1 MPLEEARTLIDLLSE
16 VGIPL
21 AITSGVLYVLFK
33 IAIMLPNCLQ
43 SYFNE
48 IKKRNDKYDEQ
59 MKIITVV
66 AQQGVEAQRRGNEII
81 ERNNII
87 MEARNRA
94 DEQLIQNLKDLGAR
108 MKNVEEATI
117 KNRDTVQDIYLET
130 VKMSR
135 N

>member
-1 MPLEEARTLIDLLSE
+1 LPLEEARTLIDLLSE

-33 IAIMLPNCLQ
+33 IAIMLPTCLQ

-108 MKNVEEATI
+108 IKNVEEATI
-117 KNRDTVQDIYLET
+117 KNRETVQDIYLET

>member
-1 MPLEEARTLIDLLSE
+1 MLLEEARTLIDLLSE

-33 IAIMLPNCLQ
+33 IAVMLPSCLQ

-117 KNRDTVQDIYLET
+117 KNRETVQDIYLET
-130 VKMSR
+130 VKLTR

>member
-1 MPLEEARTLIDLLSE
+1 MEELSKMIDLLSE

-21 AITSGVLYVLFK
+21 AITAGVLYILFK
-33 IAIMLPNCLQ
+33 IAVLLPNALQ
-43 SYFNE
+43 EYFAD

-94 DEQLIQNLKDLGAR
+94 DEQLIQNLKDLGSR

-117 KNRDTVQDIYLET
+117 KNRETVQNIYMET
-130 VKMSR
+130 VKLTR

>member
-1 MPLEEARTLIDLLSE
+1 MPLEEARILIDLLSE

-33 IAIMLPNCLQ
+33 IAIMLPSCLQ

-117 KNRDTVQDIYLET
+117 KNRETVQDIYLET
-130 VKMSR
+130 VKMTR

>member
-33 IAIMLPNCLQ
+33 IAIMLPTCLQ

-108 MKNVEEATI
+108 IKNVEEATI
-117 KNRDTVQDIYLET
+117 KNRETVQDIYLET

>member
-1 MPLEEARTLIDLLSE
+1 MEEAKTLIDLLSE

-21 AITSGVLYVLFK
+21 AITAGVLYILFK
-33 IAIMLPNCLQ
+33 VAVLLPNCLQ
-43 SYFNE
+43 TYFQE
-48 IKKRNDKYDEQ
+48 IQKRNAKYDEQ

-108 MKNVEEATI
+108 MKTVEEATI
-117 KNRDTVQDIYLET
+117 KNRETVQGIFLET
-130 VKMSR
+130 VKLTR

>member
-1 MPLEEARTLIDLLSE
+1 MIDLLSE

-117 KNRDTVQDIYLET
+117 KNRETVQDIYLET

>member
-117 KNRDTVQDIYLET
+117 KNRETVQDIYLET

>member
-1 MPLEEARTLIDLLSE
+1 MEELRSMVDLLSE
-16 VGIPL
+16 IGIPL
-21 AITSGVLYVLFK
+21 AISSGVLYILFK
-33 IAIMLPNCLQ
+33 IALMLPKSIEN
-43 SYFNE
+43 YFIE
-48 IKKRNDKYDEQ
+48 IKRRNDKYDEQ

-117 KNRDTVQDIYLET
+117 KNRETVQDIYLET

>member
-1 MPLEEARTLIDLLSE
+1 MEEAKTLIDLLSE

-21 AITSGVLYVLFK
+21 AITAGVLYILFK
-33 IAIMLPNCLQ
+33 VAVLLPNCLQ
-43 SYFNE
+43 TYFQE
-48 IKKRNDKYDEQ
+48 IQKRNAKYDEQ

-108 MKNVEEATI
+108 MKTVEEATI
-117 KNRDTVQDIYLET
+117 KNRETVQDIYLET
-130 VKMSR
+130 VKMTR

>member
-108 MKNVEEATI
+108 MKSVEEATI
-117 KNRDTVQDIYLET
+117 KNRETVQDIYLET
-130 VKMSR
+130 VKMTR

>member
-1 MPLEEARTLIDLLSE
+1 MEELRSMVDLLSE
-16 VGIPL
+16 IGIPL
-21 AITSGVLYVLFK
+21 AISSGVLYILFK
-33 IAIMLPNCLQ
+33 IALLLPKSIEN
-43 SYFNE
+43 YFIE
-48 IKKRNDKYDEQ
+48 IKRRNDKYDEQ

-117 KNRDTVQDIYLET
+117 KNRETVQNIYMET
-130 VKMSR
+130 VKLTR